1 MNITKITKNTNT
13 IYEVNK
19 KDSLITFEGHNYN
32 INDNATARNLIYML
46 MDKIMDND
54 ILIDDYKTLL
64 KKETEAYNSKNE
76 QFKRSLKKLEDK
88 LDYYQKLDQKS
99 FLQILKL
106 ENKINDYEIN
116 YISYDK
122 YEELQNDYINVVQIL
137 NNKNR
142 GVK

>member
-1 MNITKITKNTNT
+1 MIKE
-13 IYEVNK
+13 Y
-19 KDSLITFEGHNYN
+19 KDYI
-32 INDNATARNLIYML
+32 
-46 MDKIMDND
+46 
-54 ILIDDYKTLL
+54 
-64 KKETEAYNSKNE
+64 
-76 QFKRSLKKLEDK
+76 KKLEDK
-88 LDYYQKLDQKS
+88 IDYYQKLDQKS

-106 ENKINDYEIN
+106 ENKINDYETN

>member
-1 MNITKITKNTNT
+1 MIKE
-13 IYEVNK
+13 Y
-19 KDSLITFEGHNYN
+19 KDYI
-32 INDNATARNLIYML
+32 
-46 MDKIMDND
+46 
-54 ILIDDYKTLL
+54 
-64 KKETEAYNSKNE
+64 
-76 QFKRSLKKLEDK
+76 KKLEDK

-106 ENKINDYEIN
+106 ENKINDYETN

-122 YEELQNDYINVVQIL
+122 YEELQNNYINVVQIL

>member
-1 MNITKITKNTNT
+1 MIKE
-13 IYEVNK
+13 Y
-19 KDSLITFEGHNYN
+19 KDYI
-32 INDNATARNLIYML
+32 
-46 MDKIMDND
+46 
-54 ILIDDYKTLL
+54 
-64 KKETEAYNSKNE
+64 
-76 QFKRSLKKLEDK
+76 KKLEDK
-88 LDYYQKLDQKS
+88 IDYYQKLDQKS

>member
-1 MNITKITKNTNT
+1 MIKE
-13 IYEVNK
+13 Y
-19 KDSLITFEGHNYN
+19 KDYI
-32 INDNATARNLIYML
+32 
-46 MDKIMDND
+46 
-54 ILIDDYKTLL
+54 
-64 KKETEAYNSKNE
+64 
-76 QFKRSLKKLEDK
+76 KKLEDK

>member
-1 MNITKITKNTNT
+1 MIKE
-13 IYEVNK
+13 Y
-19 KDSLITFEGHNYN
+19 KDYI
-32 INDNATARNLIYML
+32 
-46 MDKIMDND
+46 
-54 ILIDDYKTLL
+54 
-64 KKETEAYNSKNE
+64 
-76 QFKRSLKKLEDK
+76 KKLEDK

-106 ENKINDYEIN
+106 ENKINDYETN

>member
-1 MNITKITKNTNT
+1 MIKE
-13 IYEVNK
+13 Y
-19 KDSLITFEGHNYN
+19 KDYI
-32 INDNATARNLIYML
+32 
-46 MDKIMDND
+46 
-54 ILIDDYKTLL
+54 
-64 KKETEAYNSKNE
+64 
-76 QFKRSLKKLEDK
+76 KKLEDK

-137 NNKNR
+137 NNKNNC
-142 GVK
+142 